1 MQASNLQGI
10 GFRAY
15 AGLYVDVG
23 ILMRIMD
30 FGFTLGL
37 RVYMGVCWR
46 FMEHIYIYTYMELI
60 ESLTGLICRFNIV

>member
-37 RVYMGVCWR
+37 RVYMGVYWR
-46 FMEHIYIYTYMELI
+46 FMEHTYIYMELI
-60 ESLTGLICRFNIV
+60 ESLTGLIFRFNIV